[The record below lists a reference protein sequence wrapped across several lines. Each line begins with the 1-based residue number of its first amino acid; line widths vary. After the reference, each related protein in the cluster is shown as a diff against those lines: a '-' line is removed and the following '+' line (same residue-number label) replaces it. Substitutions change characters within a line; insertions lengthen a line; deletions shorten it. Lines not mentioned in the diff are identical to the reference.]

1 MKLTDSIFI
10 YTSMHWTW
18 ENCPMAV
25 AGQHKAKEKKPT
37 KVLEAVADYKLR
49 IWHYNF
55 GSSGSLND
63 LNMQDQSPVFD
74 ALLRGDATTI
84 HFEINAD
91 GIYPNWPVLVKL
103 IEKPLGLTYQPFGR
117 MQEACCKDVERCSG
131 VLQAQWCIPD
141 TPCRLWGATA
151 METVMKACV
160 ILHNMIVEDESAFAT
175 TDPHSYLVDAAC

>member
-1 MKLTDSIFI
+1 
-10 YTSMHWTW
+10 
-18 ENCPMAV
+18 MAV

-84 HFEINAD
+84 HFEIN
-91 GIYPNWPVLVKL
+91 GY
-103 IEKPLGLTYQPFGR
+103 TY
-117 MQEACCKDVERCSG
+117 
-131 VLQAQWCIPD
+131 D
-141 TPCRLWGATA
+141 TP
-151 METVMKACV
+151 
-160 ILHNMIVEDESAFAT
+160 
-175 TDPHSYLVDAAC
+175 